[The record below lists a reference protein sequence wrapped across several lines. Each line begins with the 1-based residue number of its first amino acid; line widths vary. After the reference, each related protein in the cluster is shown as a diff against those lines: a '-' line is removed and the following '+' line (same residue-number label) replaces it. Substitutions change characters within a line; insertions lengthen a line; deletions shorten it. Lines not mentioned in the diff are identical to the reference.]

1 MISKKPVIWEGAKT
15 EHCKLSPHLLYPQT
29 INNLTNKGGS
39 SINKR
44 IDLHTHSIFSD
55 GELLPSEIARRACVL
70 GHRAVAITD
79 HVDATNLDCV
89 SSVIDAVM
97 DIRDNWSIEII
108 PGAEITHVP
117 AEIISKLTRKARKLG
132 AEIIVIHG
140 ETIVEP
146 VIEGTNWSAVN
157 CSDVDVLAHP
167 GLITI
172 EEAEIARENDIA
184 LEISARKG
192 HSLGNGHVVKV
203 AREVGANLI
212 VNTDTHAPE
221 DLINC
226 SMASKIALGAG
237 IPRKDLKTI
246 LWSNP
251 LRILKN
257 KDIL

>member
-1 MISKKPVIWEGAKT
+1 M
-15 EHCKLSPHLLYPQT
+15 
-29 INNLTNKGGS
+29 
-39 SINKR
+39 
-44 IDLHTHSIFSD
+44 SD

-89 SSVIDAVM
+89 SKVIDAVM

-117 AEIISKLTRKARKLG
+117 AEIIPKLSQKAKKLG

-140 ETIVEP
+140 ETLVEP

-203 AREVGANLI
+203 AKEVGADL
-212 VNTDTHAPE
+212 VVDTDTHAPE

-226 SMASKIALGAG
+226 RMASKIALGAG
-237 IPRKDLKTI
+237 LPRKDLKTV
-246 LWSNP
+246 LWETP